1 MQESLG
7 RLSRV
12 VFCQCDVMNRI
23 DAASSGGIMGLFCYR
38 RIYGLRDW
46 YMKICYKQNILEK
59 FYVWRIYKDALE
71 FIQCFLCI

>member
-23 DAASSGGIMGLFCYR
+23 DAASSGGIMGLFFNAEYMG
-38 RIYGLRDW
+38 YG
-46 YMKICYKQNILEK
+46 IGI
-59 FYVWRIYKDALE
+59 
-71 FIQCFLCI
+71 